1 MAFTDDE
8 LKEYMNEKGVTVAST
23 ARKLILNAN
32 DVEAAADKVA
42 EELSARVVVTRK
54 DVVQLLGDKVAKLDE
69 ESDTDE
75 STESES
81 DEDESTSDDEEG
93 DDDSYREK
101 IRDEH
106 ITRVTTETAKNVED
120 FGEVSEDPWDDIV
133 EIDSGVYNT
142 ERSTENREYT
152 VPDAV
157 ADRSESQGEKEDFAA
172 YFRSRYRK
180 ISNLLEQRVS
190 ARKIGTL
197 DSRVSSDAVT
207 VIGIVDEV
215 RDTKKGNKRVV
226 VEDTTGMISAVYTDD
241 EEIEKCE
248 QVVQDEVVALQGNLS
263 DNNEIIFGDRILF
276 PDIPPRRKP
285 NTADRSVK
293 AALISDL
300 HFGARE
306 MAADKWNKFVDWIHQ
321 QDDIEYLLI
330 AGDVIEGVGIYSGQK
345 EQLSVPTIKKQYELC
360 QLALEQ
366 LPDDIEIIITPG
378 NHDGIPQAEPQPSF
392 PEKYTSGFPD
402 NVKFSGNPATVTIEG
417 VKILMY
423 HGVSILPFVDSH
435 GGDVQTPADG
445 MWPMLQKRHMAPMYG
460 EGVRI
465 LPEREDH
472 LVIEE
477 VPDIIHSG
485 HVHTVDIDS
494 YKGVKVLNT
503 GAWQHQTDY
512 QKRLDIEPDVG
523 YCFLVDLESLNVR
536 PYGF

>member
-1 MAFTDDE
+1 MSFTDDE
-8 LKEYMNEKGVTVAST
+8 LKEYMNERGVTVAST
-23 ARKLILNAN
+23 ARELIMNAE
-32 DVEAAADKVA
+32 DVESAADEVV
-42 EELSARVVVTRK
+42 EELSARVVVTK
-54 DVVQLLGDKVAKLDE
+54 SDVISLLGDDIQEQNKESDNTDKE
-69 ESDTDE
+69 ESDAD
-75 STESES
+75 
-81 DEDESTSDDEEG
+81 G
-93 DDDSYREK
+93 YRDK
-101 IRDEH
+101 IRDSY
-106 ITRVTTETAKNVED
+106 ITRITTETAKDVED
-120 FGEVSEDPWDDIV
+120 FGEVSEDPWEDIV
-133 EIDSGVYNT
+133 EIDSSTYDNINRFT
-142 ERSTENREYT
+142 EEREFS

-157 ADRSESQGEKEDFAA
+157 AERSESQGEMEDFAA

-180 ISNLLEQRVS
+180 IANLLEQRVS

-197 DSRVSSDAVT
+197 DSRNSSDGVT
-207 VIGIVDEV
+207 VIGLVDEV
-215 RDTKKGNKRVV
+215 KDTRKGNKRVF
-226 VEDTTGMISAVYTDD
+226 VEDTTGIISAVFTDD
-241 EEIEKCE
+241 DEIEKCE
-248 QVVQDEVVALQGNLS
+248 QIVQDEVVALQGNLS
-263 DNNEIIFGDRILF
+263 DNAEIIYGDRVLF

-306 MAADKWNKFVDWIHQ
+306 MAADKWNKFVEWIHEQ
-321 QDDIEYLLI
+321 EDIEYVLI

-345 EQLSVPTIKKQYELC
+345 DQLSVPTIKKQYELC
-360 QLALEQ
+360 QLALSQ

-392 PEKYTSGFPD
+392 PEKYAEGFSE
-402 NVKFSGNPATVTIEG
+402 NVRFSGNPATVTIEG

-423 HGVSILPFVDSH
+423 HGVSILPFLDSH
-435 GGDVQTPADG
+435 AGDVQTPADG
-445 MWPMLQKRHMAPMYG
+445 MWPMLQKRHIAPMYG

-465 LPEREDH
+465 LPEREDN

-494 YKGVKVLNT
+494 YKGVKILNT

-523 YCFLVDLESLNVR
+523 YCFVVDLQTLDVR